1 MRNCAVL
8 LVLLVVSMG
17 LRGSSAELSN
27 PRGDNIEF
35 TGLGFGLSDPVVVTG
50 PVFDRLDP
58 DLTGSFPNAMGIEV
72 IQKPWSDISSLQ
84 EGITEVRIAP
94 AQPTSGD
101 EVLATVSGW
110 KSDENHV
117 LDYANVTTAGGQVRL
132 DFYWHDRPP
141 IASIPP
147 IAQTGSSLLHA
158 QGASGGLMNAQL
170 ASVDVGPVT
179 QYVLTPFDG
188 TRYQVKESLGTLPA
202 GAYTLYVTHH
212 GPVTGSASTTFVVR
226 EAASSDGFPWS
237 RDGGSLS
244 WLLSP

>member
-1 MRNCAVL
+1 MIRNCAVL

-35 TGLGFGLSDPVVVTG
+35 TGLGFGLRNLVETTGPDFGPPDPVIVTG

-84 EGITEVRIAP
+84 EGITEVRITL

-110 KSDENHV
+110 KSDEN
-117 LDYANVTTAGGQVRL
+117 
-132 DFYWHDRPP
+132 
-141 IASIPP
+141 
-147 IAQTGSSLLHA
+147 
-158 QGASGGLMNAQL
+158 
-170 ASVDVGPVT
+170 
-179 QYVLTPFDG
+179 YVLAHVS
-188 TRYQVKESLGTLPA
+188 Q
-202 GAYTLYVTHH
+202 
-212 GPVTGSASTTFVVR
+212 
-226 EAASSDGFPWS
+226 
-237 RDGGSLS
+237 
-244 WLLSP
+244 